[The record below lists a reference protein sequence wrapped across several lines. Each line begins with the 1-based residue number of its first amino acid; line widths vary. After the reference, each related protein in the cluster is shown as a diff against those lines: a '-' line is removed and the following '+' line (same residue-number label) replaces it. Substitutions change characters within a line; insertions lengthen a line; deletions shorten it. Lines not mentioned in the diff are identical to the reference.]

1 VKPGPFEHHAPE
13 TVADAVG
20 LLVEHGD
27 DAKPLAGG
35 QSLVPLLALRLGS
48 FGHLVDLNRVG
59 ELAGITR
66 ANGHV
71 RVGAMTRQRTAERD
85 ATVAAEVPLLA
96 DALPLVGHFQI
107 RNRGTVGGSL
117 SHADPASELP
127 AVAAAL
133 DAELEI
139 AGSAGVRTVAAQD
152 FFTGTFTTAIDDA
165 ELLTA
170 VRFPVWGPGSGFAV
184 REFARRHGDFA
195 VAGAAVGVQ
204 VDGGAITRV
213 AVAFFG
219 MAGTPVRSPSAEAGL
234 VGASIK
240 DLDVRAAA
248 TTAVADTDP
257 GDDVH
262 ASAAHR
268 RRIAVRVAADAIT
281 AAVAAA
287 TTTNPAAGG
296 SRA

>member
-13 TVADAVG
+13 TIADAVG
-20 LLVEHGD
+20 LLAAHGD
-27 DAKPLAGG
+27 EAKPLAGG

-48 FGHLVDLNRVG
+48 FAHLVDLNRVG
-59 ELAGITR
+59 ELAGIQR
-66 ANGHV
+66 VNGHV

-85 ATVAAEVPLLA
+85 ATVAADVPLLA
-96 DALPLVGHFQI
+96 AALPWVGHFQI

-127 AVAAAL
+127 AVATAL
-133 DAELEI
+133 DADFEI
-139 AGSAGVRTVAAQD
+139 AGSAGVRTVAAAD

-170 VRFPVWGPGSGFAV
+170 VRFPVWAAGSGFAV

-195 VAGAAVGVQ
+195 VAGAAVGIQVQ
-204 VDGGAITRV
+204 GGTIARAAI
-213 AVAFFG
+213 AFFG
-219 MAGTPVRSPSAEAGL
+219 MGGTPMRASSAEAAL
-234 VGASIK
+234 IGASVT
-240 DLDVRAAA
+240 DLDVRGAA
-248 TTAVADTDP
+248 TTAVADTEP
-257 GDDVH
+257 GDDIH

-268 RRIAVRVAADAIT
+268 RRIGVRVAADALT
-281 AAVAAA
+281 AAIAA
-287 TTTNPAAGG
+287 TTNPAAGG